1 MTYLDNPF
9 TPSFGEVPV
18 HLAGRRQI
26 VSSILQ
32 AFQSER
38 RRPELTA
45 LLSGARGTGKTTL
58 LSLLA
63 AKAEPLGWIS
73 VETTAR
79 PGMLDDIEI
88 GVRRRASHLL
98 KKQKTANVASVD
110 IAAIGGLSF
119 HAPSQEPSNWRSRME
134 DILDQLEQLDCG
146 LLITVDEIDP
156 SLPDMIELA
165 IVYQHFVREGRRVA
179 LIMAGL
185 PHSVSAL
192 ISDKTVSFLRR
203 AQSFKLG
210 RIADIDVNTALVRT
224 ISEYGREA
232 DPAGL
237 SSAVKEIS
245 GFPFLMQL
253 IGYRAWDISPTSNS
267 ISASDFQQGIQVAR
281 EEMESRI
288 LEATYRELSSE
299 DIRFLNAMLVD
310 EEDSS
315 IADIT
320 KRLNRSSSQVAQYR
334 RRLIDAGVIGERKR
348 GVVGFDLPYFRDYL
362 INMTC

>member
-88 GVRRRASHLL
+88 GVRRRVSHLL
-98 KKQKTANVASVD
+98 KKQKTANVAGVD

-185 PHSVSAL
+185 PHNVSAL

-281 EEMESRI
+281 EEMVSRI
-288 LEATYRELSSE
+288 LETTYRELSSE